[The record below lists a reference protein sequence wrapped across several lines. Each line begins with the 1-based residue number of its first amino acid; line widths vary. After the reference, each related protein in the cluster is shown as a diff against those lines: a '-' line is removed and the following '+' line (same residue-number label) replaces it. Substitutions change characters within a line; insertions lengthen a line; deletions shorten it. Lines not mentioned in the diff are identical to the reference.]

1 MGRDGLSRDMIDAGQ
16 GPDMARLPSLPM
28 PQFEAGKEGF
38 WVKKDGDGDLSFR
51 TVSQAKEMELRP
63 LYQVLDE
70 RYSVYWQE
78 ARKA

>member
-1 MGRDGLSRDMIDAGQ
+1 
-16 GPDMARLPSLPM
+16 
-28 PQFEAGKEGF
+28 
-38 WVKKDGDGDLSFR
+38 VKKDGDGDLSFR